1 MALNFSSIEAL
12 VKKNYLPGI
21 ADNIFT
27 SSPVLARLRERADTQ
42 NGGSKIVKSL
52 RYAEGNSGS
61 YTGFAQFT
69 INTNYKQH
77 TAAEYD
83 WRQYYANITIDGE
96 EEAKISGD
104 NAIMKL
110 VETKVEAAKNDLKH
124 DLSSGIYNDGTDTT
138 GIDGLPVIMTADNTY
153 GGIARG
159 TYAWWVPSLTHT
171 TKVSTANIIDS
182 TKATYFPKL
191 LRAGIS
197 ACKINNERPTLI
209 VMTDDLFDILCDI
222 MDEKQRFMDPKLA
235 DLGFE
240 SLKIQ
245 GVTVVPDS
253 MAPDY
258 SCYFINEDYLQLVEH
273 ETRNISLSEFVK
285 PADRDGKVAQIF
297 WMGNLVTSSS
307 RHQGSYSD
315 IGDDEE

>member
-1 MALNFSSIEAL
+1 VALNYTSIEAL
-12 VKKNYLPGI
+12 VKKNYLPGVV
-21 ADNIFT
+21 DNIFT
-27 SSPVLARLRERADTQ
+27 SSPVLARLRERSDKQ

-52 RYAEGNSGS
+52 RYSEGNSGS
-61 YTGFAQFT
+61 YSGFSQFT

-83 WRQYYANITIDGE
+83 WRQYYANLTIDGE

-104 NAIMKL
+104 NAIVKL

-138 GIDGLPVIMTADNTY
+138 GIDGLPVIIDDDNTY

-159 TYAWWVPSLTHT
+159 TYTWWKASLVDATKRT
-171 TKVSTANIIDS
+171 TANLEDSTA
-182 TKATYFPKL
+182 ATYFPKL

-209 VMTDDLFDILCDI
+209 IMTDDLFDLLADIL
-222 MDEKQRFMDPKLA
+222 DEKQRFMDPKLA

-240 SLKIQ
+240 SIKIQ

-258 SCYFINEDYLQLVEH
+258 ACYFINEDYLQLIEH
-273 ETRNISLSEFVK
+273 ATRNISLSEFVK
-285 PADRDGKVAQIF
+285 PADRDGKVAQLF
-297 WMGNLVTSSS
+297 WMGNLACSAS
-307 RHQGSYSD
+307 RNHGGYTNLGNDS
-315 IGDDEE
+315 